1 MLTAQ
6 SGYCSPDEMTY
17 SARMMPY
24 ERLKAW
30 KVSHELA
37 LETYRQTETWPRTE
51 LFGLTSQTR
60 RAALSIPTNIAEGAA
75 KLGPREFRRFLDMS
89 LGSLSELSY
98 LLLFSRERGFLSIED
113 WKHLESHRNR
123 AGQLIWCLY
132 RSIQRSALAKE

>member
-1 MLTAQ
+1 
-6 SGYCSPDEMTY
+6 
-17 SARMMPY
+17 MMPY
-24 ERLKAW
+24 EKLKAW

-37 LETYRQTETWPRTE
+37 LKTYRQTDTWPRTE

-113 WKHLESHRNR
+113 WKHLDSLRNR